1 MEIGHIGVLKNKFFQ
16 PLYFIK
22 LITKKVMTIINT
34 SKKLIFLL
42 LHTAIFFG
50 YSQYETKDIGQV
62 SIFEEPTK
70 EELKN
75 WKEFDYFLIE
85 TYNYVKKE
93 KTELKSKSNNPFTDS
108 IFIKKFKNVTYKI
121 IYDSAK
127 AFRDSAYHKSPER
140 GNYQNISE
148 WASYKFPIFSK
159 FNREYNKYLNN

>member
-1 MEIGHIGVLKNKFFQ
+1 MSV
-16 PLYFIK
+16 
-22 LITKKVMTIINT
+22 INT
-34 SKKLIFLL
+34 FKKLIFLL

-127 AFRDSAYHKSPER
+127 AFRDSAYHKSPQRE
-140 GNYQNISE
+140 NYQNITE
-148 WASYKFPIFSK
+148 WANEKFPLFSK
-159 FNREYNKYLNN
+159 FNREYNKYLNNQLK